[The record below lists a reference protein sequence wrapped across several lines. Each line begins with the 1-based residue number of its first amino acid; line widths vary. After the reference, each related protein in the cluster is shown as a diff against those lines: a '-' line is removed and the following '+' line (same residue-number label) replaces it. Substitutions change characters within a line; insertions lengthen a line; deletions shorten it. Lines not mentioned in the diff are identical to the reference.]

1 MENILSTQLKNTIL
15 AGIIILLSIF
25 LGYNLLLNYEIK
37 TISEDLK
44 NSFNKENDS
53 RIHFKNSGYNFF
65 EKIYVNELRY
75 YNKETSYEYTYEIEN
90 ITFKELDLGNK
101 IPRYVKAEI
110 SNTDFDTFF
119 RDSSNNTINFDY
131 KYDNDNQ
138 IMNFYIIQKIENI
151 GQFEINFNI
160 ENVILN
166 TLTDGFLSNNFHLH
180 SFSFDKLFNKIKHID
195 NINITLNN
203 DEFLKVFTTFLILEN
218 PEDRLSFYEYK
229 FSQKNSNDLK
239 EDLLLEINKIK
250 SNNKNF
256 YNEYLLIIEDV
267 LKNNKQ
273 INITFNTKAL
283 YDYNSY
289 NDFVFDLKNN
299 QENIFNKLN
308 LKIKY

>member
-1 MENILSTQLKNTIL
+1 MSTQLKNTIL

-25 LGYNLLLNYEIK
+25 LGYNLFLNYEIK
-37 TISEDLK
+37 SISEDLK

-75 YNKETSYEYTYEIEN
+75 YNKETPYEYIYEIEN

-101 IPRYVKAEI
+101 IPRYAQAKI
-110 SNTDFDTFF
+110 INTDLGTFF
-119 RDSSNNTINFDY
+119 RDSSNNTINFNY
-131 KYDNDNQ
+131 KYDSDNE
-138 IMNFYIIQKIENI
+138 IMNFDIIQKIENI
-151 GQFEINFNI
+151 GQFKIKFNV

-180 SFSFDKLFNKIKHID
+180 SFNFDKFFNKIKHID
-195 NINITLNN
+195 NIDITLNN

-229 FSQKNSNDLK
+229 FSTKNSNYLK

-250 SNNKNF
+250 INNKNF
-256 YNEYLLIIEDV
+256 YNDYLLIIEDA
-267 LKNNKQ
+267 LTNNKQ
-273 INITFNTKAL
+273 INITFNTKSL
-283 YDYNSY
+283 HDYNSY
-289 NDFVFDLKNN
+289 DSFLFNLAKNKENTLK
-299 QENIFNKLN
+299 KLS
-308 LKIKY
+308 LKITY

>member
-1 MENILSTQLKNTIL
+1 MSTQLKNTIL

-25 LGYNLLLNYEIK
+25 LGYNLFLNYEIK
-37 TISEDLK
+37 SISKDLK

-65 EKIYVNELRY
+65 QKIYINELRFY
-75 YNKETSYEYTYEIEN
+75 SKDNPYEDIYEIEN

-101 IPRYVKAEI
+101 IPRYVNAEI

-119 RDSSNNTINFDY
+119 RDSSNNTINLY
-131 KYDNDNQ
+131 YNYNNDSKT
-138 IMNFYIIQKIENI
+138 MNFNIIQKIDNI
-151 GQFEINFNI
+151 GQFKIKFNI

-166 TLTDGFLSNNFHLH
+166 TFTDGFLSNNFHLH
-180 SFSFDKLFNKIKHID
+180 SFNFDKIFNKIKHID

-203 DEFLKVFTTFLILEN
+203 DEFLKVFSAFLILKN
-218 PEDRLSFYEYK
+218 PEDKLSFYEYK
-229 FSQKNSNDLK
+229 FSQKSSNELK
-239 EDLLLEINKIK
+239 DNILFEINKIK
-250 SNNKNF
+250 NNNNKF
-256 YNEYLLIIEDV
+256 YNEYLFVIEDA

-273 INITFNTKAL
+273 INITFNTKSL

-299 QENIFNKLN
+299 KENIFNKLN
-308 LKIKY
+308 LEIKY